1 MGRKQINQIKPV
13 RTVLAAILLLAF
25 GMSLY
30 SSAIVVYAQQDLFP
44 NIILP
49 PKNTSQTNNKIT
61 AQQTT
66 TTLSSL
72 VAHGIKITSPVSG
85 QHLPVGSLT
94 VSGISNDNATANCQ
108 VYVIANNLRP
118 YQNASGAGP
127 DGKNDY
133 SRWNFILTSKYTLI
147 KEGVNKI
154 TAKFSCKP
162 NSTIAAFYSINVTGI
177 AGTKNQSGVTSN
189 TSTRSNATIVSDLK
203 STKGS
208 KLLTTMTN
216 PMAEG

>member
-1 MGRKQINQIKPV
+1 MRRKQISQIKPV
-13 RTVLAAILLLAF
+13 IAVLAAILLLAF
-25 GMSLY
+25 GMTLY

-49 PKNTSQTNNKIT
+49 PKNTSQTNNKVT
-61 AQQTT
+61 TQQQQK

-72 VAHGIKITSPVSG
+72 VAHGIKITSPTIG
-85 QHLPVGSLT
+85 QHVPVGSLT
-94 VSGISNDNATANCQ
+94 VSGISKDNATADCQ

-177 AGTKNQSGVTSN
+177 AGTTNQYGVTSN
-189 TSTRSNATIVSDLK
+189 SSTRSNATIVSDF
-203 STKGS
+203 
-208 KLLTTMTN
+208 N
-216 PMAEG
+216 RE

>member
-1 MGRKQINQIKPV
+1 MAMRRKQINQIKPV
-13 RTVLAAILLLAF
+13 ITVLAAILLVAF
-25 GMSLY
+25 GMTLY

-61 AQQTT
+61 TQQQQTT

-85 QHLPVGSLT
+85 QHVPVGSLI
-94 VSGISNDNATANCQ
+94 VSGISKDNATADCQ
-108 VYVIANNLRP
+108 VYVIANNIRP

-127 DGKNDY
+127 DGKKDY

-189 TSTRSNATIVSDLK
+189 SSTRSNATIVSDLN
-203 STKGS
+203 SIKGS
-208 KLLTTMTN
+208 KQ
-216 PMAEG
+216 

>member
-13 RTVLAAILLLAF
+13 IKVLSAF
-25 GMSLY
+25 VMTLY

-61 AQQTT
+61 TQQQTT

-72 VAHGIKITSPVSG
+72 VAHGIKITSPISG
-85 QHLPVGSLT
+85 QHVPVGSLT
-94 VSGISNDNATANCQ
+94 VSGISKDNATADCQ

-177 AGTKNQSGVTSN
+177 AGTTNQSGVTSN
-189 TSTRSNATIVSDLK
+189 SSTRSNATL
-203 STKGS
+203 
-208 KLLTTMTN
+208 
-216 PMAEG
+216 